1 MHEHDVVREM
11 ALWIA
16 SYFGKQKETFIVQ
29 ARVGL
34 LKIPKVKDWGAVRRM
49 SLKNNDIEEIT
60 CGSKCSELTTFF
72 LQENQLKNLSG
83 EFIQSMQKLAVLD
96 LSGNENF
103 SELPEQISK
112 LASLQY
118 LDLSFTSIEL
128 LPVGFQELKKL
139 AHLNLASTERLCSIS
154 GISKLSSLKILKLR
168 NSKVHIDASLVKE
181 LQLLEHL
188 QVLTIMI
195 TDLAWELLLGDE
207 RLANCI
213 NLSVNS
219 RVPTKAV

>member
-1 MHEHDVVREM
+1 M

-49 SLKNNDIEEIT
+49 SLNNNDIEEIT
-60 CGSKCSELTTFF
+60 CGSKCSELTTLF

-96 LSGNENF
+96 LS
-103 SELPEQISK
+103 
-112 LASLQY
+112 
-118 LDLSFTSIEL
+118 EL

-188 QVLTIMI
+188 QVLTITI

-213 NLSVNS
+213 NLSANS
-219 RVPTKAV
+219 RIPTKVI